1 MSIEPEILSHIK
13 RKTRL
18 VQQGGII
25 FSFFFCF
32 MTSLSSIFARDQ
44 NLVTQYRVKRKIQS
58 KTLSDV
64 VCIFKN
70 CVARQTLYLDYFC
83 LYDRV
88 IIILSLSSFLLCA
101 FVRFQKISAW
111 VRSLPPALPFWQR
124 QDFESAFP
132 KRFVNTGLL

>member
-18 VQQGGII
+18 VQQSGII

-44 NLVTQYRVKRKIQS
+44 NPVTQYRVKRKIQS
-58 KTLSDV
+58 RTLSDV
-64 VCIFKN
+64 CSFKN
-70 CVARQTLYLDYFC
+70 FVARQTQHRDHFC

-88 IIILSLSSFLLCA
+88 IFNIMIIIIPSLPFYDSIH
-101 FVRFQKISAW
+101 QKI
-111 VRSLPPALPFWQR
+111 PACIPHICHFFYTDR
-124 QDFESAFP
+124 IFENQILHP
-132 KRFVNTGLL
+132 KND

>member
-58 KTLSDV
+58 RTLSDV

-88 IIILSLSSFLLCA
+88 IIILSLSSIPSLCLCTIPKNLGMGQIPPPRPAFLA
-101 FVRFQKISAW
+101 TSGFRK
-111 VRSLPPALPFWQR
+111 RLP
-124 QDFESAFP
+124 
-132 KRFVNTGLL
+132 

>member
-18 VQQGGII
+18 VQQSGII

-44 NLVTQYRVKRKIQS
+44 NPVTQYRVRRKIQS
-58 KTLSDV
+58 RTLSDV
-64 VCIFKN
+64 MCIFKN
-70 CVARQTLYLDYFC
+70 CVAKQTIYRNHFC

-88 IIILSLSSFLLCA
+88 IFNIMIIIIPSLPFYDSIH
-101 FVRFQKISAW
+101 QKIPAC
-111 VRSLPPALPFWQR
+111 VRSPPLFWQC
-124 QDFESAFP
+124 QDFESAFR